1 MARPLRIEYPGAWY
15 HIMNRGRRGEKV
27 FSDGKD
33 YETFLILLQEA
44 AEIFNLR
51 VSAYCLMSNHYHLLV
66 QTPNGNLSRVMRQ
79 INGVYTQR
87 FNRRHRADGQ
97 LFRGRYKSILVEE
110 DSYLLEL
117 LRYIH
122 RNPVRAKMCTTV
134 DEYPWSSH
142 HGYISKAMKFEWLH
156 KKFLL
161 GMFSGQSGKAKKA
174 YINFVHD
181 KDSLEVTDFF
191 SRRSLASVFGS
202 SGFLEWVKGE
212 FYEKKQH
219 DEIPESRRLAPTVA
233 DIKKAVCQLYKIDKK
248 KLEQTKR
255 GQVNEPRNLAI
266 YLARKHSGLR
276 LSEIGSEFGLEKY
289 SSVSSIVMR
298 TEQLILQNKKLKKRL
313 EKIRSSISKS
323 QAKT

>member
-1 MARPLRIEYPGAWY
+1 MFAAW
-15 HIMNRGRRGEKV
+15 
-27 FSDGKD
+27 
-33 YETFLILLQEA
+33 
-44 AEIFNLR
+44 
-51 VSAYCLMSNHYHLLV
+51 

-87 FNRRHRADGQ
+87 FNRRHRTDGQ

-110 DSYLLEL
+110 DSCLLEL

-233 DIKKAVCQLYKIDKK
+233 DIKKAVCQ
-248 KLEQTKR
+248 EW
-255 GQVNEPRNLAI
+255 
-266 YLARKHSGLR
+266 H
-276 LSEIGSEFGLEKY
+276 
-289 SSVSSIVMR
+289 
-298 TEQLILQNKKLKKRL
+298 
-313 EKIRSSISKS
+313 
-323 QAKT
+323 

>member
-1 MARPLRIEYPGAWY
+1 MSRPLRIEYSGAWY

-27 FSDGKD
+27 FSDGRD
-33 YETFLILLQEA
+33 YEAFLVLLQET
-44 AEIFNLR
+44 AEIFHLR

-87 FNRRHRADGQ
+87 FNRRHGADGQ

-122 RNPVRAKMCTTV
+122 RNPVRARICKSA

-142 HGYISKAMKFEWLH
+142 HGYISKAKKWEWLH
-156 KKFLL
+156 KKLL
-161 GMFSGQSGKAKKA
+161 LDMFFEQPGKAKKA
-174 YINFVHD
+174 YIDFVQD
-181 KDSLEVTDFF
+181 EDSLEVTDFF
-191 SRRSLASVFGS
+191 SKKNLASVFGS
-202 SGFLEWVKGE
+202 SEFLEWVKGK

-219 DEIPESRRLAPTVA
+219 DEVPESRRLAPTVT
-233 DIKKAVCQLYKIDKK
+233 DIKKAVCQLYKADKK
-248 KLEQTKR
+248 DLEQAKR

-276 LSEIGSEFGLEKY
+276 LSEIGLEFGLEKY
-289 SSVSSIVMR
+289 SSVSSVVIR
-298 TEQLILQNKKLKKRL
+298 TEKLLSQNKKLRKRL
-313 EKIRSSISKS
+313 EKIRSLMRKS